1 MAASVAAA
9 SAVAASA
16 AAALAAAA
24 SAAAA
29 APSAADATAA
39 ARMASAVEPP
49 PAANP
54 APAWHWQSHAA
65 DGLACVV
72 RLVSGSKTPLGYHG
86 NELRIAV
93 CAVCSEQKREPTA
106 GELR

>member
-1 MAASVAAA
+1 MATAVAARVAAA
-9 SAVAASA
+9 SAAE
-16 AAALAAAA
+16 
-24 SAAAA
+24 
-29 APSAADATAA
+29 ATAA
-39 ARMASAVEPP
+39 ARAAFAVEAP

-72 RLVSGSKTPLGYHG
+72 LQPGWPSNSKSARLVSGSKTPLGYHG